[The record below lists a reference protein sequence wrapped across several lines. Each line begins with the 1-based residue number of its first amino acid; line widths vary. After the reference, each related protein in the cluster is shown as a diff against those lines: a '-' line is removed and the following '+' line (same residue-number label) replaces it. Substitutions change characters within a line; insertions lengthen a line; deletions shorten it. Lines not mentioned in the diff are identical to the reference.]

1 MRKLVLLL
9 VALVVICL
17 NMDNGSEAAPPAKA
31 VPATSTISDSDGSGT
46 FFRVQSDSL
55 GSYRNGVN
63 SVESIIQPIG
73 DWELNATASTSRRV
87 YIDFG
92 DPVNP
97 GDTTAP
103 FPSAMVPARFISKCA
118 SLGLKMVDIPL
129 GQTRQCPLALSFNYS
144 GVQYRIAMNPVNQAG
159 SEYIQ
164 WTCMAAT
171 SGKCTS
177 WVMTPSNVQA
187 TGERKARG
195 QLIKITTARGK
206 TVETLL
212 GKFYFAFKVN
222 VTTP

>member
-31 VPATSTISDSDGSGT
+31 VPATSTISDSDGSIT

-55 GSYRNGVN
+55 GAYRNGVD

-73 DWELNATASTSRRV
+73 DWELNATVSTARRV
-87 YIDFG
+87 YVDFG

-97 GDTTAP
+97 GDSTAP

-118 SLGLKMVDIPL
+118 SLNFKMVDIPL

-144 GVQYRIAMNPVNQAG
+144 GVQYRIAMNPINQPG
-159 SEYIQ
+159 SEYVQ
-164 WTCMAAT
+164 WTCLAAT
-171 SGKCTS
+171 SGKCNS
-177 WVMTPSNVQA
+177 WEMTPSVVQSN
-187 TGERKARG
+187 GERKAKG
-195 QLIKITTARGK
+195 QLIKVGTNKRNPDQ
-206 TVETLL
+206 LL
-212 GKFYFAFKVN
+212 GQFYFGFKVN